1 MNTPP
6 SFLSAA
12 APAVFALCLLA
23 AAPPRAAAQQ
33 SGRVIPVVN
42 PVVPGAA
49 ETPAAATAAA
59 SNVENPPPAEKPDP
73 NAPTE
78 TEVLATNGADFASK
92 ERIAVFNGD
101 VRVNDPRFQLACDKL
116 TVFLTKTATTD
127 SGGKGAAPPPADTP
141 PPANGAK
148 DQNDQGGGID
158 HAKAEGHV
166 IIIQKRAAVKPG
178 EEPKISIGRAAEA
191 DFDNKTGDM
200 VLHGW
205 PSVEQNGNTHVALA
219 QSTVMTL
226 HKDNS
231 MNTVGPSRTVIKQQH
246 KDEPG
251 GSPAAGQTPQG
262 SAGGKKRARPEGA
275 SQG

>member
-1 MNTPP
+1 MNTSP

-12 APAVFALCLLA
+12 APAALALCLLA
-23 AAPPRAAAQQ
+23 ATPAPAVAQQ
-33 SGRVIPVVN
+33 AAGVIPVAN
-42 PVVPGAA
+42 PAVPGAA
-49 ETPAAATAAA
+49 ETPAAAAAA
-59 SNVENPPPAEKPDP
+59 ANVENPPPADKPDP

-116 TVFLTKTATTD
+116 TVFLSKTATTD
-127 SGGKGAAPPPADTP
+127 SGKGAAPAPATPP

-148 DQNDQGGGID
+148 AQNDPGGGID

-178 EEPKISIGRAAEA
+178 EEPKVSVGRAAEA

-205 PSVEQNGNTHVALA
+205 PSVEQNGNTHVSLA

-231 MNTVGPSRTVIKQQH
+231 MNTVGPSRTVIKQQPK

-251 GSPAAGQTPQG
+251 GSPAAGQAPQE
-262 SAGGKKRARPEGA
+262 SPGGKKRARPAGTT
-275 SQG
+275 QG

>member
-1 MNTPP
+1 MNTSP
-6 SFLSAA
+6 SLLSVA
-12 APAVFALCLLA
+12 APVVFALCLLA
-23 AAPPRAAAQQ
+23 AVAPHASAQQ
-33 SGRVIPVVN
+33 FGGVIPVAN
-42 PVVPGAA
+42 PAVPGAA
-49 ETPAAATAAA
+49 GTPAAGVDVPA
-59 SNVENPPPAEKPDP
+59 NVENPPPAEKPDP

-116 TVFLTKTATTD
+116 TVFLAKSATGD
-127 SGGKGAAPPPADTP
+127 GGKDAAPAPAGTP
-141 PPANGAK
+141 PPANGTADQK
-148 DQNDQGGGID
+148 DRSGGID

-178 EEPKISIGRAAEA
+178 EEPKVSIGRANEA

-205 PSVEQNGNTHVALA
+205 PSVEQNGSTHVALA

-231 MNTVGPSRTVIKQQH
+231 MTSVGPSRTVIKQQH
-246 KDEPG
+246 KEEAG
-251 GSPAAGQTPQG
+251 GSPAAGQGPQG
-262 SAGGKKRARPEGA
+262 SPGGKKRTRAEGA